1 MENRKRSRI
10 IRRLQADFET
20 LPTKLRLVAK
30 HIVDHSA
37 DFGLDPIRITADKIG
52 VSTNTLVRMAKHL
65 GFDSFEA
72 LRAPFRSALLTTSE
86 AVDDVSWLE
95 AMGQQGETGKQLST
109 ASRNTLAIVHRTLH
123 EQDPAQLQEIIDAF
137 FAARQVYVTGY
148 RGCFGLAHY
157 FYYVARLVIPNM
169 TLIPHH
175 TNSPMDD
182 LVNSTPDDLLFA
194 VTFSPYSREIITA
207 CRYAEERGVPLFLL
221 TDSPMIAPELKA
233 AKVLVASTHTTHHF
247 ECHAGAMAL
256 LEALIA
262 MLIYRGGV
270 DTEARISRYEDSLHR
285 YDAYGKILPGHSK
298 K

>member
-1 MENRKRSRI
+1 MENTKRSRI
-10 IRRLQADFET
+10 IRRLQADFER
-20 LPTKLRLVAK
+20 LPNKLRLVAK

-37 DFGLDPIRITADKIG
+37 DFGLDPIRTTADKIG
-52 VSTNTLVRMAKHL
+52 VSTNTLVRMAEYL
-65 GFDSFEA
+65 GFESYEA
-72 LRAPFRSALLTTSE
+72 MRAPFRSALLTTSE

-95 AMGQQGETGKQLST
+95 ALSQQGDAGKQLSS
-109 ASRNTLAIVHRTLH
+109 ASRNTLSIVHRTLH
-123 EQDPAQLQEIIDAF
+123 EQDPAYLLGVVEALF
-137 FAARQVYVTGY
+137 KARRVYVTGY

-157 FYYVARLVIPNM
+157 FYYVARLAIPNM
-169 TLIPHH
+169 TLIPQH

-182 LVNSTPDDLLFA
+182 LVNGSPDDVLFA

-233 AKVLVASTHTTHHF
+233 SKLLVASTHTTHHF

-262 MLIYRGGV
+262 MIVRQGGEE
-270 DTEARISRYEDSLHR
+270 TEARIATYEDSLHR
-285 YDAYGKILPGHSK
+285 YEAYRKIQPQ
-298 K
+298 